1 MGWFLSFTC
10 RVSPVRIHIFLY
22 MLISHY
28 CNVPITE
35 YIVIGALFIEESV
48 LENFAMWNKIEQ
60 TEQLPLE
67 ETLKKGCFYTY
78 YNSDGFQ
85 VQPHSALLNTTPWA

>member
-1 MGWFLSFTC
+1 MH
-10 RVSPVRIHIFLY
+10 IMIFLY

-35 YIVIGALFIEESV
+35 YIVIGALFIDESV
-48 LENFAMWNKIEQ
+48 LENFAIWNKIEQ

-78 YNSDGFQ
+78 YNSDGSVQ
-85 VQPHSALLNTTPWA
+85 VQPHSALLNSTPWA